1 MYLVRYADDFK
12 IFTNS
17 YDNAR
22 KIKIAVEKWLKERL
36 GLEISEE
43 KVKSQTYGKRYRF
56 LGIRFRA
63 VQKGNAKTGYIV
75 NSKMDPKAKD
85 KVLGVIRHQLV
96 KLRKVP
102 LQKK

>member
-43 KVKSQTYGKRYRF
+43 KVKSQTYGKTVQ
-56 LGIRFRA
+56 IFRDS
-63 VQKGNAKTGYIV
+63 I
-75 NSKMDPKAKD
+75 
-85 KVLGVIRHQLV
+85 
-96 KLRKVP
+96 
-102 LQKK
+102 

>member
-17 YDNAR
+17 YENAR

-43 KVKSQTYGKRYRF
+43 KSKITNLRKNGYRF
-56 LGIRFRA
+56 SR
-63 VQKGNAKTGYIV
+63 
-75 NSKMDPKAKD
+75 NS
-85 KVLGVIRHQLV
+85 I
-96 KLRKVP
+96 
-102 LQKK
+102 

>member
-43 KVKSQTYGKRYRF
+43 KKIT
-56 LGIRFRA
+56 
-63 VQKGNAKTGYIV
+63 N
-75 NSKMDPKAKD
+75 
-85 KVLGVIRHQLV
+85 
-96 KLRKVP
+96 LRKNGTDF
-102 LQKK
+102 

>member
-43 KVKSQTYGKRYRF
+43 KVKSQTYGKT
-56 LGIRFRA
+56 
-63 VQKGNAKTGYIV
+63 VQIF
-75 NSKMDPKAKD
+75 
-85 KVLGVIRHQLV
+85 
-96 KLRKVP
+96 
-102 LQKK
+102 

>member
-43 KVKSQTYGKRYRF
+43 KSKITNLRKNGTDF

-63 VQKGNAKTGYIV
+63 VQKGMLK
-75 NSKMDPKAKD
+75 
-85 KVLGVIRHQLV
+85 LVIL
-96 KLRKVP
+96 
-102 LQKK
+102 